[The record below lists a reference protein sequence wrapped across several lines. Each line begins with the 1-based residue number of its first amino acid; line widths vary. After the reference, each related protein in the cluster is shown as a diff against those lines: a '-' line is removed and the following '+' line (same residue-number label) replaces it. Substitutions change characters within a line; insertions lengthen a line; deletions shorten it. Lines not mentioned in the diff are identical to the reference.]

1 MWHWLS
7 NATWIRLRVSSRSL
21 LIDDNYQTNKRN
33 DVIVDFKIYNLY
45 NFQMSNDKRLT
56 TNDQPLLALVTGASS
71 GIGLQYATQLARDY
85 QCDLLLVSNQ
95 QEELNRVARDLA
107 AQYGVQTV
115 AHYADLS
122 LPNAAEDLHDW
133 CLVNHYV
140 VDILINN
147 AGVFFFNPYC
157 ETSMKR
163 IDLMLQLHVNTVA
176 KLTRLFAEDMV
187 KRPMTNDQR
196 PICGHRRMKGYILN
210 MSSMSAWMAM
220 PGIQTYNATK
230 AFIYNFS
237 KSLWYELRPQNVG
250 ITVMAPG
257 AVDTAL
263 FGLAPNLRKLA
274 VNLTVSIPP
283 EKLVKRALRNLFRNR
298 KADTPGFIN
307 WLSTPLLKHTPD
319 WLVFLAIRY
328 VGKFQK

>member
-1 MWHWLS
+1 M
-7 NATWIRLRVSSRSL
+7 
-21 LIDDNYQTNKRN
+21 
-33 DVIVDFKIYNLY
+33 
-45 NFQMSNDKRLT
+45 
-56 TNDQPLLALVTGASS
+56 LALVTGASS
-71 GIGLQYATQLARDY
+71 GIGLQYATALARDY
-85 QCDLLLVSNQ
+85 HCDLLLVSNQ
-95 QEELNRVARDLA
+95 QEELQQVAADLA
-107 AQYGVQTV
+107 GQYGVKTI
-115 AHYADLS
+115 ARYADLS
-122 LPNAAEDLHDW
+122 LPDAAEQLHAW
-133 CLVNHYV
+133 CNENGYV

-163 IDLMLQLHVNTVA
+163 IELMLQLHVMTVA
-176 KLTRLFAEDMV
+176 KLTRLFAADMC
-187 KRPMTNDQR
+187 RRELTEEEAR
-196 PICGHRRMKGYILN
+196 TRICGHKRMRGYILN

-237 KSLWYELRPQNVG
+237 KSLWYELKPQNVG

-283 EKLVKRALRNLFRNR
+283 EKLVKRALKKMFRNK
-298 KADTPGFIN
+298 KADTPGFLN
-307 WLSTPLLKHTPD
+307 WLATPLLKHTPD
-319 WLVFLAIRY
+319 WLLFLAMKF
-328 VGKFQK
+328 VGKYQK

>member
-1 MWHWLS
+1 M
-7 NATWIRLRVSSRSL
+7 
-21 LIDDNYQTNKRN
+21 
-33 DVIVDFKIYNLY
+33 
-45 NFQMSNDKRLT
+45 
-56 TNDQPLLALVTGASS
+56 LALVTGASS

-85 QCDLLLVSNQ
+85 HTDLLLVSNQ
-95 QEELNRVARDLA
+95 QEELSQVATDLA
-107 AQYGVQTV
+107 TQYGVKTIPL
-115 AHYADLS
+115 YADLS
-122 LPNAAEDLHDW
+122 KQDAAEQLLQYCKDNNL
-133 CLVNHYV
+133 V

-163 IDLMLQLHVNTVA
+163 IELMLNLHMITVA
-176 KLTRLFAEDMV
+176 KLTRLFGEEMINRQLTEEE
-187 KRPMTNDQR
+187 KTQKLCRKPRQ
-196 PICGHRRMKGYILN
+196 KGYILN

-237 KSLWYELRPQNVG
+237 KSLWYEFKPKGVN

-263 FGLAPNLRKLA
+263 FGLAPHLRRLA

-283 EKLVKRALRNLFRNR
+283 EKLVKRALKKLFRGK
-298 KADTPGFIN
+298 KADTPGFLN
-307 WLSTPLLKHTPD
+307 WLATPLLKHTPD
-319 WLVFLAIRY
+319 WLVFWAIKL

>member
-1 MWHWLS
+1 M
-7 NATWIRLRVSSRSL
+7 
-21 LIDDNYQTNKRN
+21 
-33 DVIVDFKIYNLY
+33 
-45 NFQMSNDKRLT
+45 
-56 TNDQPLLALVTGASS
+56 LALVTGASS

-85 QCDLLLVSNQ
+85 HTDLLLVSNQ
-95 QEELNRVARDLA
+95 EKELGEVAQDLA
-107 AQYGVQTV
+107 AKYNVKTV
-115 AHYADLS
+115 ARYADLS
-122 LPNAAEDLHDW
+122 KQDAAEQLFAW
-133 CLVNHYV
+133 TQENNYV

-157 ETSMKR
+157 ETNMKR
-163 IDLMLQLHVNTVA
+163 IELMLNLHVVTVA
-176 KLTRLFAEDMV
+176 KLTRLFGEAMINRELTDEE
-187 KRPMTNDQR
+187 KSQR
-196 PICGHRRMKGYILN
+196 ICRKPRRKGYILN

-237 KSLWYELRPQNVG
+237 KSIWYELKPKGVN

-274 VNLTVSIPP
+274 VALTVSIPP
-283 EKLVKRALRNLFRNR
+283 EKLVKRALRKMFRGK

-307 WLSTPLLKHTPD
+307 WLCTPLLKHTPD
-319 WLVFLAIRY
+319 WLLFFAIKM
-328 VGKFQK
+328 VGKYQK

>member
-1 MWHWLS
+1 M
-7 NATWIRLRVSSRSL
+7 
-21 LIDDNYQTNKRN
+21 
-33 DVIVDFKIYNLY
+33 
-45 NFQMSNDKRLT
+45 
-56 TNDQPLLALVTGASS
+56 
-71 GIGLQYATQLARDY
+71 
-85 QCDLLLVSNQ
+85 VSNQ
-95 QEELNRVARDLA
+95 QEELNQVATDLA
-107 AQYGVQTV
+107 AQYAVKTIPL
-115 AHYADLS
+115 YADLS
-122 LPNAAEDLHDW
+122 KQDAAEQLHQYCKDNN
-133 CLVNHYV
+133 LV

-163 IDLMLQLHVNTVA
+163 IDLMLNLHMITVA
-176 KLTRLFAEDMV
+176 KLTRLFGEDMINRQLTV
-187 KRPMTNDQR
+187 EEQAQK
-196 PICGHRRMKGYILN
+196 ICRKPRRKGYILN

-237 KSLWYELRPQNVG
+237 KSLWYEFKPKGVN

-263 FGLAPNLRKLA
+263 FGLAPNLRRLA

-283 EKLVKRALRNLFRNR
+283 EKLVKRALKKMFRGK
-298 KADTPGFIN
+298 KADTPGFLN
-307 WLSTPLLKHTPD
+307 WLATPLLKHTPD
-319 WLVFLAIRY
+319 WLVFWAIKL